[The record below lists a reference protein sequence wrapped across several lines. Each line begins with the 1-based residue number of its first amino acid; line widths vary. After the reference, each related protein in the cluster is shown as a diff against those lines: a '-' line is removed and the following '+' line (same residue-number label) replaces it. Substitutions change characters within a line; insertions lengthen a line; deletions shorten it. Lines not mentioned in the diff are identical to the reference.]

1 MQIQMLQRM
10 QRQNPQRFNEV
21 RSMLNGKNDV
31 QLREMAENIAS
42 ERGVNLNEFASQFG
56 IKL

>member
-1 MQIQMLQRM
+1 MQMLQRM